1 MSQIKED
8 MDTITALVCVN
19 FFFLSCFVVKCI
31 ISLSVRNHTL
41 NPKTGNRYDVG
52 SFRRRGCR
60 RLEELSKA
68 GYVLFS
74 ALSISLFIFL
84 TYYYINNIISCCTH
98 FVYTTW
104 YFRIR
109 VFLRSSGR
117 IIRWNSERDD

>member
-1 MSQIKED
+1 MSQSKED
-8 MDTITALVCVN
+8 MDTVTALVCVI
-19 FFFLSCFVVKCI
+19 FFCNILLKNV
-31 ISLSVRNHTL
+31 SLFSLCSTYSQTHSIKIERAMLGAPST
-41 NPKTGNRYDVG
+41 R
-52 SFRRRGCR
+52 CR

-68 GYVLFS
+68 GYVRFCS
-74 ALSISLFIFL
+74 LSLSLHIS

>member
-1 MSQIKED
+1 MLG
-8 MDTITALVCVN
+8 A
-19 FFFLSCFVVKCI
+19 FVGAVVAAWKNSPKQGTFVSVL
-31 ISLSVRNHTL
+31 SLSSH
-41 NPKTGNRYDVG
+41 
-52 SFRRRGCR
+52 
-60 RLEELSKA
+60 
-68 GYVLFS
+68 
-74 ALSISLFIFL
+74 IS